1 MCNVSL
7 LEFYI
12 IMTSQLTGPA
22 RVMEIR
28 GSVEAVSNVL
38 EIQFLPA
45 EGRKDSYELLFV
57 PTTPAGQILVGEEIT
72 TVVSSFVLLTFMY

>member
-1 MCNVSL
+1 
-7 LEFYI
+7 
-12 IMTSQLTGPA
+12 MTSQLTGPA

-57 PTTPAGQILVGEEIT
+57 PTTPAGQILQGEEIT
-72 TVVSSFVLLTFMY
+72 TVVSSFVLF